1 MIINTFR
8 INSDEKLSLENK
20 FINFINLQT
29 YNVVIPPIPVF
40 NDENK
45 HYIQLRFR
53 RTLAEI
59 SWMFFIYFN
68 QYTEKSDTSDEKV
81 DIENNKFNFSKEP
94 IDIINVIIEYRYY
107 YKISILLE
115 KVLLSTL
122 LVIKF

>member
-59 SWMFFIYFN
+59 SWMIFIYFN
-68 QYTEKSDTSDEKV
+68 
-81 DIENNKFNFSKEP
+81 
-94 IDIINVIIEYRYY
+94 
-107 YKISILLE
+107 
-115 KVLLSTL
+115 
-122 LVIKF
+122 

>member
-1 MIINTFR
+1 MMKTNTTSNYVLEER
-8 INSDEKLSLENK
+8 LQKLAGCFL
-20 FINFINLQT
+20 FIS
-29 YNVVIPPIPVF
+29 
-40 NDENK
+40 
-45 HYIQLRFR
+45 
-53 RTLAEI
+53 I
-59 SWMFFIYFN
+59 SIKMTP
-68 QYTEKSDTSDEKV
+68 TEKSDTSDEKV